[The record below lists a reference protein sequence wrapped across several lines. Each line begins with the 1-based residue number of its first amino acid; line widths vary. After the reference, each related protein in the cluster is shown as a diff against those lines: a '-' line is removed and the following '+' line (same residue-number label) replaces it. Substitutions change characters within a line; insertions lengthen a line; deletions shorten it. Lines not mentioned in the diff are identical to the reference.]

1 MSPRSDGST
10 HNKVSTIPVT
20 GQPAAHPGRRRMESI
35 IERCCGLDVHKKLVV
50 ACAVTPEGQEV
61 RTFPTMTNDLR
72 AMSGWLAGRRITH
85 VAMESA
91 GVYWK
96 PVYNLLEE
104 EFTVMVVNARHM
116 KAAPGRKTDV
126 KDAEW
131 IADLLQHGL
140 LQASFIPARPQREL
154 WELTRYRRS
163 LTEERGREANRIQKV
178 LEGANVKLGAVATD
192 VLGVSG
198 QAMLKAM
205 ARGEEDPKVLANLA
219 KGRLREKLPELEA
232 ALQGLVRSHQRFM
245 LAIQLGHLSYLDG
258 QIETLD
264 LEVAR
269 RVDPFAEIVVAVDT
283 IPGIGRRTAETI
295 VAEMGTDMEQ
305 FPSAGHLSSWSG
317 VCPGNN
323 RSADKRKRSPARK
336 GNNWLKTA
344 VVEAAKSAG
353 RTRTYLGV
361 QYQRLTRRIGANRA
375 AVAVAHTIAVILY
388 KVIKTGGT
396 PSQTWA
402 TGTLGSATAPPSPAG
417 RCAGWNVSATK

>member
-1 MSPRSDGST
+1 
-10 HNKVSTIPVT
+10 
-20 GQPAAHPGRRRMESI
+20 MESI
-35 IERCCGLDVHKKLVV
+35 IERCCGLDVHKKSVV
-50 ACAVTPEGQEV
+50 ACVITPEGQAV
-61 RTFPTMTNDLR
+61 RTFSTMTKELLALAD
-72 AMSGWLAGRRITH
+72 WLKEHRVTQ
-85 VAMESA
+85 VAMEST

-116 KAAPGRKTDV
+116 KAVPGRKTDV

-131 IADLLQHGL
+131 IADLLRHGL
-140 LQASFIPARPQREL
+140 LQASFIPDRPQREL
-154 WELTRYRRS
+154 RELTRYRRS
-163 LTEERGREANRIQKV
+163 LVEERSREANRIQKV
-178 LEGANVKLGAVATD
+178 LEGANVKLASVATD

-198 QAMLKAM
+198 RAMLKAM
-205 ARGEEDPKVLANLA
+205 AGGEEDPKVLANLA

-269 RVDPFAEIVVAVDT
+269 RVDPFEETLAAVDT
-283 IPGIGRRTAETI
+283 IPGIGRRTAEII
-295 VAEMGTDMEQ
+295 VAEMGADMEQ
-305 FPSAGHLSSWSG
+305 FPSAGHLSSWAG

-323 RSADKRKRSPARK
+323 RSADKRKRSPTKK

-344 VVEAAKSAG
+344 LVEAAKSAG
-353 RTRTYLGV
+353 RTKTYLGA

-388 KVIKTGGT
+388 KVIKTGEPFADLGHRYFEERDRAAIT
-396 PSQTWA
+396 RRAVRRLESL
-402 TGTLGSATAPPSPAG
+402 GHKVTLEAA
-417 RCAGWNVSATK
+417 